1 MLGLTS
7 MAACSDDDPFRP
19 VATTPNV
26 VTGLGLAALSTGVL
40 APTAIDFINL
50 RAVRPTLDGAGTVN
64 FQLALDL
71 EADGR
76 VRLLPVLSMLS
87 PPTGSTSVGLVRT
100 DATFEALARAP
111 TSGFVTDSAV
121 TAAVGETWVVRL
133 SAGLCAFGDPFYAK
147 FVVDGV
153 NPATRRLAVR
163 FLLNRNCGY
172 RDLTE
177 GLPRN

>member
-1 MLGLTS
+1 

-19 VATTPNV
+19 EATTPNV
-26 VTGLGLAALSTGVL
+26 VTGLGVAALSTGAI
-40 APTAIDFINL
+40 APTAIDFLNL
-50 RAVRPTLDGAGTVN
+50 RAVRPSLDGSGAVN

-71 EADGR
+71 DAQGQ
-76 VRLLPVLSMLS
+76 VRLLPVLAMLS
-87 PPTGSTSVGLVRT
+87 PPTGSASVGLLRT
-100 DATFEALARAP
+100 DTEFDALARAP
-111 TSGFVTDSAV
+111 TGGFVTDSAV

-133 SAGLCAFGDPFYAK
+133 TAGLCVYGDPLYAK

-153 NPATRRLAVR
+153 NQTTRRLAVR
-163 FLLNRNCGY
+163 FLINRNCGY